1 MEMSSV
7 LCFCVWQQA
16 AKEQRVKSITNR
28 SRQARFLVRLRHS
41 SEYSLKVIELS
52 NRFSFYR
59 ITFILVYHSQWINAC
74 VLSIWISYTSMC
86 INIHVHVYISR
97 WEIEKKNLFL
107 QATDTI
113 FLSNEITNWNYWR
126 ITIKNEIWTCVL
138 ICLTIF
144 SFRDRINNGYRSMV
158 IWSLDWTK
166 KKLLRVNI
174 RSKIRSND
182 EKKKNLHIWHLR
194 WDRKAKTD
202 AINRRACG
210 SIYLH

>member
-1 MEMSSV
+1 MF
-7 LCFCVWQQA
+7 LCLTAGRQRA
-16 AKEQRVKSITNR
+16 ACQINYKSIETSAF
-28 SRQARFLVRLRHS
+28 SRPIASFEWIFSEGDRAVQPFFFLSHNIYPCLSFSMNKRVCAIHLDFIYIDVYKYTCPCIH
-41 SEYSLKVIELS
+41 IEMR
-52 NRFSFYR
+52 N
-59 ITFILVYHSQWINAC
+59 
-74 VLSIWISYTSMC
+74 
-86 INIHVHVYISR
+86 
-97 WEIEKKNLFL
+97 WEKNLFL

-174 RSKIRSND
+174 RSKIRSKN
-182 EKKKNLHIWHLR
+182 EKKNLHIWHLR